1 MKMRKVA
8 MVTGGSRGI
17 GLGIV
22 KKLSTDGFAIGIMA
36 TRELESYPDLV
47 AHLNENQ
54 VEYVYIQGNLVSRE
68 DRENFLSKVVE
79 KFQRVDLL
87 VNNAGVAPLKRFD
100 LLEMPEESLDR
111 LYEINT
117 KGTMFMTQIVAK
129 QMIKQELE
137 KGLRGTIINLSSVSA
152 EVSSTNR
159 GEYCVSKASISML
172 TTLYADRLA
181 RESIMVYEIRPGII
195 LSDMTSTV
203 QEKYDKLFEDGICL
217 INRWGTPED
226 IGDAVSLLAE
236 GRLRYTTG
244 QVINVDGGF
253 TIQRL

>member
-1 MKMRKVA
+1 MNMKKVA

-22 KKLSTDGFAIGIMA
+22 KKLSADGFNIGIMA
-36 TRELESYPDLV
+36 TRELESYPELV
-47 AHLNENQ
+47 TYLDDNQ
-54 VEYVYIQGNLVSRE
+54 VEYVYVQGNLANRE
-68 DRENFLSKVVE
+68 DRENFLSRVVE

-100 LLEMPEESLDR
+100 LLEMPEESMDR

-129 QMIKQELE
+129 QMIRQELE

-181 RESIMVYEIRPGII
+181 KESIMVYEIRPGII
-195 LSDMTSTV
+195 LSDMTNTV

-244 QVINVDGGF
+244 QVINVDGGL

>member
-1 MKMRKVA
+1 MKKVA

-22 KKLSTDGFAIGIMA
+22 KKLSADGFNIGIMA
-36 TRELESYPDLV
+36 TRELESYPELV
-47 AHLNENQ
+47 TYLDDNQ
-54 VEYVYIQGNLVSRE
+54 VEYVYVQGNLANRE
-68 DRENFLSKVVE
+68 DRENFLSRVVE

-100 LLEMPEESLDR
+100 LLEMPEESMDR

-129 QMIKQELE
+129 QMIRQELE

-181 RESIMVYEIRPGII
+181 KESIMVYEIRPGII
-195 LSDMTSTV
+195 LSDMTNTV

-244 QVINVDGGF
+244 QVINVDGGL